1 MLHLTFAAGMR
12 VPELVGLQLSQI
24 DRHGASTVRSS
35 LTAIRAALMI
45 RSEPA
50 SS

>member
-1 MLHLTFAAGMR
+1 MLHLAFAARMR
-12 VPELVGLQLSQI
+12 VPELVGLRLSQI
-24 DRHGASTVRSS
+24 DRQGASTVRSS
-35 LTAIRAALMI
+35 LTAIGAARMI